1 MTKQSGKDMN
11 PPSTAERIN
20 PQSESEPRDHH
31 DHKDE
36 VRKVFPY
43 SVHEESRTKASG
55 R

>member
-11 PPSTAERIN
+11 PPSPAERIN
-20 PQSESEPRDHH
+20 PRSESEPSDHH

-43 SVHEESRTKASG
+43 SVHEESRTKVAG

>member
-11 PPSTAERIN
+11 PPSPAERMN
-20 PQSESEPRDHH
+20 PRTQAAPRDHH

-43 SVHEESRTKASG
+43 SVREESRTKAAGS
-55 R
+55 